1 VGRKPRAKR
10 PQTAPAPRAAPPAP
24 RELDPIRLPRQL
36 APRHVVPLAFG
47 FAAVLA
53 GYVVVFRGE
62 AWGNA
67 HAAAS
72 IGIPIL
78 ALGATFSLER
88 HAILATPQSSLR
100 FAGFG
105 ILAPFLFW
113 ALHVGALVPL
123 AVLQGLTT
131 YRLGIGSI
139 SPPAIAATM
148 LTGIAFGPYAGLV
161 ACVGHVWPGLMV
173 LVGWRGRPR

>member
-1 VGRKPRAKR
+1 VARKRRAKR
-10 PQTAPAPRAAPPAP
+10 PQPAPAPRAAPPAP
-24 RELDPIRLPRQL
+24 RALEPIRLPRQL
-36 APRHVVPLAFG
+36 AARHIVPLTIG
-47 FAAVLA
+47 FAAVVA
-53 GYVVVFRGE
+53 GYIVVFRG
-62 AWGNA
+62 ATWGDN
-67 HAAAS
+67 H
-72 IGIPIL
+72 P
-78 ALGATFSLER
+78 GATVGISIVALAATFALER
-88 HAILATPQSSLR
+88 HAIIATPQSSLR

-105 ILAPFLFW
+105 VLAPFLFW
-113 ALHVGALVPL
+113 FLHVGALVPL

-173 LVGWRGRPR
+173 LVGWRGQPR